1 VRNIAT
7 SNQKKPVNKKYGP
20 KSFAVG
26 DVTNWYYYT
35 PPEWQETHHLQT
47 SNSYKVKREPLPYH
61 KWIFRRSFLI
71 TNYPATKDYTYVRTK
86 GMLVHNTIDSFIETK
101 LPSIPLYFSKD
112 ISYYRLWYH
121 LRRSLYLTLLQQIKL
136 MRIMTPQVEVWYPF
150 LLDEGMKSL
159 DLYLNHVYNSCIDR
173 LMINH
178 ELELILEDLTPMIHE
193 RTSGIWYK
201 GYHISFKP
209 DWIVFEL
216 NKAVVIEYKTGQHY
230 PWRVEKDRLQ
240 VLLFAWL
247 FEKYFNIPV
256 DRCEVYYLDAK
267 KCEVYPINST
277 LKKEVQSKVDTFIQH
292 LNSNYNFN
300 AFDKKNQQ
308 LTLKMESIEEKK
320 PQNSTNFKIRP
331 ITQME
336 LKLK

>member
-1 VRNIAT
+1 M
-7 SNQKKPVNKKYGP
+7 S
-20 KSFAVG
+20 
-26 DVTNWYYYT
+26 
-35 PPEWQETHHLQT
+35 
-47 SNSYKVKREPLPYH
+47 
-61 KWIFRRSFLI
+61 
-71 TNYPATKDYTYVRTK
+71 
-86 GMLVHNTIDSFIETK
+86 
-101 LPSIPLYFSKD
+101 
-112 ISYYRLWYH
+112 
-121 LRRSLYLTLLQQIKL
+121 
-136 MRIMTPQVEVWYPF
+136 PQVEVWYPF

-178 ELELILEDLTPMIHE
+178 ELGLILEDLTPMIHE

-267 KCEVYPINST
+267 KCEVYPFKSS
-277 LKKEVQSKVDTFIQH
+277 LKQEVQEKVNTYIKH
-292 LNSNYNFN
+292 LDSQNLYSGQTNE
-300 AFDKKNQQ
+300 ANQKQ
-308 LTLKMESIEEKK
+308 LQIPPLCSPV
-320 PQNSTNFKIRP
+320 PQNK
-331 ITQME
+331 QM
-336 LKLK
+336 LQTKLD